1 MKYLIKNIHTVK
13 KQDIEHFYLNLKSQD
28 KRRMDKIL
36 SPNRKKQSIVGKI
49 LLDELL
55 KTSYG
60 ISYFDVEIIYSSSG
74 KPYINNKKFFF
85 SISHSFDFAACC
97 ISEKEIGIDIE
108 KIREIN
114 IHDLKWFATENEIR
128 YIMQTSTEIKK
139 RSFQIFTLKEALLKM
154 MDMSPDKMVCTEF
167 SINGNQ
173 IISSDCSANF
183 LSIEVSDHYIA
194 ALCEKE

>member
-36 SPNRKKQSIVGKI
+36 SPNRKKQSIVGKM

-74 KPYINNKKFFF
+74 KPYINNKNIFF

-128 YIMQTSTEIKK
+128 YIMQTSAEIKK

-154 MDMSPDKMVCTEF
+154 TDMSPDKMICTEF

>member
-36 SPNRKKQSIVGKI
+36 SPNRKKQSIVGKM

-74 KPYINNKKFFF
+74 KPYINNKNIFF

-128 YIMQTSTEIKK
+128 YIMQTRAEIKK

-154 MDMSPDKMVCTEF
+154 TDMSPDKMICTEF

-183 LSIEVSDHYIA
+183 LSIEVSDHYIV

>member
-36 SPNRKKQSIVGKI
+36 SPNRKKQSIVGKM

-74 KPYINNKKFFF
+74 KPYINNKNIFF

-128 YIMQTSTEIKK
+128 YIMQTSAEIKK

-154 MDMSPDKMVCTEF
+154 TDMSPDKMICTEF

-183 LSIEVSDHYIA
+183 LSIEVSDHYIV